1 MSSTKDTEAEA
12 LRSARAA
19 TQHGNHLLAMGAS
32 VGAIGLAGAAL
43 GAVCPLCVVATPAL
57 LGVGVVQRLRGLVL
71 ARRARVANP
80 APGERLTG
88 PVAGDA
94 AALPSPHR

>member
-1 MSSTKDTEAEA
+1 
-12 LRSARAA
+12 
-19 TQHGNHLLAMGAS
+19 
-32 VGAIGLAGAAL
+32 
-43 GAVCPLCVVATPAL
+43 
-57 LGVGVVQRLRGLVL
+57 VQRLRGLVL